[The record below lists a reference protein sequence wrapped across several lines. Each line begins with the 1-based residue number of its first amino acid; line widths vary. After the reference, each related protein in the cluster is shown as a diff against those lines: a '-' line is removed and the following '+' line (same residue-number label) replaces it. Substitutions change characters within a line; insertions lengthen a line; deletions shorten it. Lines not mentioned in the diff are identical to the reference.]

1 MSARGAAFRITQ
13 ARQVHSTTD
22 THTMQTFA
30 PRVGRWPLAL
40 IFAATTGLGACADE
54 PTAPK
59 IPSLSGPNAN
69 LGDIIT
75 VTTTSGGEVI
85 RFAPALA
92 GATIVVDS
100 TIPVRYPIT
109 VEGPQDKGV
118 TISGGSA
125 RHIFDVA
132 AGLPS
137 ATTFRNLALVN
148 GE

>member
-1 MSARGAAFRITQ
+1 MSASGAAFRITQ

-40 IFAATTGLGACADE
+40 IVVATAALGACADE
-54 PTAPK
+54 PVAPK

-75 VTTTSGGEVI
+75 VTTTSGGKDVGSLRWAVAQASGGEVI

-109 VEGPQDKGV
+109 VEGPQDK
-118 TISGGSA
+118 
-125 RHIFDVA
+125 
-132 AGLPS
+132 
-137 ATTFRNLALVN
+137 
-148 GE
+148 